1 MAIMS
6 KQTIAD
12 VCQKCQD
19 TGRKLLGS
27 LGSADLPVV
36 IENSDEAALILYW
49 KR

>member
-1 MAIMS
+1 MFVRNA
-6 KQTIAD
+6 KTQEE
-12 VCQKCQD
+12 
-19 TGRKLLGS
+19 RKLLGS